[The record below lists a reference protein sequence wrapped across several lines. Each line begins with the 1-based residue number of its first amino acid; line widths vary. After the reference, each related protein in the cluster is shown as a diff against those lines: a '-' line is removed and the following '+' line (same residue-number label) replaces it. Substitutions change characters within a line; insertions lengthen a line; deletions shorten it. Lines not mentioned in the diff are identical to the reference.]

1 MESFSTSV
9 WALVLAAVCGYFIG
23 SLNPASWIAKARG
36 IDLSSSGSGNPGAT
50 NAGRVMGR
58 KTGILVMVLD
68 VLKGVVPVLV
78 FDYLFDYPAGELAG
92 FFAIL
97 GHVTS
102 PFLKGKGGKGVATT
116 LGVVLAANWLW
127 LIPMLIVFAIVFAI
141 TKKVGL
147 GSVAAAVA
155 LIIEAWVFG
164 ETWPTQIFGTAV
176 GLLVIARHWSNLR
189 SAFSGPAHDKRE
201 SADNAGADVPVA
213 DDQNG
218 DRKN

>member
-1 MESFSTSV
+1 MEMFSTSI
-9 WALVLAAVCGYFIG
+9 WALLLAAVCGYFIG

-36 IDLSSSGSGNPGAT
+36 IDLSNTGSGNPGAT

-58 KTGILVMVLD
+58 KTGAFVMVLD
-68 VLKGVVPVLV
+68 VLKGVVPVLI
-78 FDYLFDYPAGELAG
+78 FDHFFDYPAGEVAG
-92 FFAIL
+92 IFAIL
-97 GHVTS
+97 GHITS

-147 GSVAAAVA
+147 GSVAAAVV

-164 ETWPTQIFGTAV
+164 DTWPTHVFGTAV
-176 GLLVIARHWSNLR
+176 GLLVIVRHWSNLKE
-189 SAFSGPAHDKRE
+189 AFGGGTHDKRK
-201 SADNAGADVPVA
+201 SAKVNGPDDYVE
-213 DDQNG
+213 DDQG
-218 DRKN
+218 GSQTG